1 LLDAKQLF
9 EEQHGEDGCAA
20 FNHHIEKRGL
30 IEHIARLSFIDRRT
44 PHDSDAALGLDQGD
58 GAIKIG
64 LAVSEIG
71 A

>member
-9 EEQHGEDGCAA
+9 
-20 FNHHIEKRGL
+20 EKRGL